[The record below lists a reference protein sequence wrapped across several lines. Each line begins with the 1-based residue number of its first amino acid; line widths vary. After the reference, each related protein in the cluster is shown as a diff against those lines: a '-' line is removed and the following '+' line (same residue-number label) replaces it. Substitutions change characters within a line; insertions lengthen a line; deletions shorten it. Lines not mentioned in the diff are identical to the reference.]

1 MSSASRKLI
10 QASGGAAEAEA
21 AITYVDD
28 VFSTFVYDGT
38 DAVQDITNQIQLGD
52 SSENNT
58 VLHLTG
64 DNLTDSSP
72 VTKTI
77 TVNGNTQVSTSV
89 KKYGTG
95 SIEFDGTGDSLL
107 ASAHQQFNFGTGSF
121 TIEGWFYKT
130 ASTGYQAL
138 VSSGNYFTGGSNGN
152 WVIRITSSS
161 QIAFASYDGTSNGE
175 YIEFSATHSLNTWH
189 HFALVR
195 EGTGTDQTKFY
206 LDGTLAGSMTVSK
219 VLGDGSVN
227 GIYVGSD
234 GSGPNADFDGYI
246 DDLRI
251 TKGSARYTSNFTPPT
266 AALDLDTLV
275 TGKGGMVWLKAR
287 TSAQHHLVI
296 DTGRGGENRLIT
308 NLTNAAGT
316 DTGYHIKSFNSDG
329 FTLQN
334 AGTGS
339 NNSSFEYVSWTFAKQ
354 SGFFDIVT
362 YTGTGSAQNISHSL
376 GSAPGMII
384 VKRTDDASVWGVF
397 HRSLG
402 ATKKITLNETTA
414 SETRSD
420 YWNDT
425 EPTDSQFTVG
435 TSTQVN
441 RSGGTYVAY
450 LFAHD
455 AQDFG
460 TNSDESIIKCGSF
473 TGNPTTIDLGFEPQ
487 WMIAKKYDSTSDW
500 MMFDSMRGWTVD
512 GGTKDLMSNLSS
524 AEVNRLGNNY
534 TQLKSDGVTFNSYG
548 GSWIYMAIR
557 RPHKPASELEATD
570 MFNTGIGVN
579 VNPTFPTGFV
589 TDMGIERI
597 VANTASNYIF
607 SRLTGSNY
615 LLTESTNA
623 QASGSAITWDYQD
636 GMLDA
641 FGGSTSYNWW
651 GFKRVPGFFD
661 VVGYTGQSA
670 EMDIDHNLGVTPE
683 LIITKRRNASTGYNW
698 NSWYTGL
705 TNSQYV
711 NLNGAA
717 AISTSSNLW
726 GTNSTVATD
735 SVFRVGAAT
744 TGVNAGTGATHIAYL
759 FATTPGISKVGTFTR
774 TSGDTT
780 NVDCGFS
787 NGARFV
793 LWKRVSGGTGNWTV
807 YDTYRGIT
815 TGSDPY
821 FFLNSTSPN
830 VTGTDYIDPYSAGFT
845 VASGIASGTFLFLA
859 IA

>member
-1 MSSASRKLI
+1 MSSASKKLI

-77 TVNGNTQVSTSV
+77 TANGNTQVSTSV

-130 ASTGYQAL
+130 ASTAYQAL
-138 VSSGNYFTGGSNGN
+138 VSSGNYYTGGSNGN

-161 QIAFASYDGTSNGE
+161 QIAFASYDGTTNGE
-175 YIEFSATHSLNTWH
+175 YTEFSATTSLNTWH

-195 EGTGTDQTKFY
+195 ESTGANQTKFY

-246 DDLRI
+246 DDFRI

-275 TGKGGMVWLKAR
+275 TGKGGLVWLKAR
-287 TSAQHHLVI
+287 TGAVSHLAI
-296 DTGRGGENRLIT
+296 DTERGGETRLIPNDT
-308 NLTNAAGT
+308 SASGT

-334 AGTGS
+334 AGVGS
-339 NNSSFEYVSWTFAKQ
+339 NSSSYEYASWTFAKQ
-354 SGFFDIVT
+354 PGFFDIVT
-362 YTGTGSAQNISHSL
+362 YTGTGGSSGNEQQISHNL
-376 GSAPGMII
+376 GSKPGVVI
-384 VKRTDDASVWGVF
+384 VKRTDSTGDWFVF
-397 HRSLG
+397 TDIIDGSNDYAKLNTTG
-402 ATKKITLNETTA
+402 AFSN
-414 SETRSD
+414 SS
-420 YWNDT
+420 NNV
-425 EPTDSQFTVG
+425 PTDSIFNVG
-435 TSTQVN
+435 GQVN
-441 RSGGTYVAY
+441 TSGGTYIAY
-450 LFAHD
+450 LFANN

-460 TNSDESIIKCGSF
+460 TNSDEAIIKCGTF

-487 WMIAKKYDSTSDW
+487 WMLAKKHDSTSDW

-512 GGTKDLMSNLSS
+512 GGTKDLMSNLGS

-548 GSWIYMAIR
+548 GSWMYVAIR

-570 MFNTGIGVN
+570 MFNTGIGVSA
-579 VNPTFPTGFV
+579 NPTFPTGFV

-597 VANTASNYIF
+597 VANTANNYIF
-607 SRLTGSNY
+607 SRLTGGNY

-623 QASGSAITWDYQD
+623 ESSGSAVTWDYQD
-636 GMLDA
+636 GMLDS

-661 VVGYTGQSA
+661 VVGYKGQSA

-717 AISTSSNLW
+717 AVSTSSNLW